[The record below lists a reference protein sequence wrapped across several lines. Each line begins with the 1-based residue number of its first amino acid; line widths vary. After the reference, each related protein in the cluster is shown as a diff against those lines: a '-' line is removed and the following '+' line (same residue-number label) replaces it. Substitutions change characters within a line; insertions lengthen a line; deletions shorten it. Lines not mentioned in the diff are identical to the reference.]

1 MLFNRKAFM
10 LSFLSEDKNHA
21 SVCPNQ
27 IALFEMSVS
36 SSSLMKLLTTL
47 LS

>member
-36 SSSLMKLLTTL
+36 SSLLKLLTTL